1 MSTHIEIAAQLEQ
14 ELSDAKDE
22 ILALRIASA
31 DIQKRW
37 IEMRMQKCDAEADLR
52 KAGTKIKK
60 LSYDLMYLHASE
72 RELIREV
79 KLLRNEIK

>member
-22 ILALRIASA
+22 ILSLRIASA

-37 IEMRMQKCDAEADLR
+37 IEMRMQKCDADADL
-52 KAGTKIKK
+52 
-60 LSYDLMYLHASE
+60 
-72 RELIREV
+72 
-79 KLLRNEIK
+79 